1 MILSQVHCKNWIPLA
16 RSSYTRM
23 SYILLRSGMSWKEI
37 DWRHICNIFP
47 AELSPQLDAVIRNL
61 IFMLH
66 MSKPYTRRLVWKQ
79 EWNLLQSVPKA
90 SCYFRIPR
98 VLYWS
103 NVFLLKKNK
112 KQKTNKKKHTKGVM
126 VHEVS
131 LVNFLKE
138 ISALHHMP
146 VSGAACLQRLR
157 NEGATRAGLNS
168 LNLLIKRIS
177 KLLVSGVLIKVM
189 RNVAST
195 GADVFHCWRH

>member
-66 MSKPYTRRLVWKQ
+66 MSKPYTRRLGWK
-79 EWNLLQSVPKA
+79 QSVPKT

-98 VLYWS
+98 ELYWS
-103 NVFLLKKNK
+103 NVFLLKK
-112 KQKTNKKKHTKGVM
+112 KKKHTKGVM

-131 LVNFLKE
+131 LVNFLNAK
-138 ISALHHMP
+138 ISLRRFLPLHHMP
-146 VSGAACLQRLR
+146 VPGATCLQRLR
-157 NEGATRAGLNS
+157 DAGATRAGLNS

-177 KLLVSGVLIKVM
+177 KLLVSGVLVKVM

-195 GADVFHCWRH
+195 GADVFQCWRH